1 MKYEKVPLFNTFKD
15 MKQGFDKMLDIA
27 EKINDKELK
36 LEMIV
41 CYGCLIET
49 YNESVRE
56 LQKEEA

>member
-1 MKYEKVPLFNTFKD
+1 MKAITELKNQVAE
-15 MKQGFDKMLDIA
+15 MSIDIA
-27 EKINDKELK
+27 EKIKDKELK

-56 LQKEEA
+56 LNKEKA

>member
-1 MKYEKVPLFNTFKD
+1 MKKVPLFNTFKD

-27 EKINDKELK
+27 EKIKDKELK

-56 LQKEEA
+56 LRSEEES